1 MADRATN
8 RKKQKREKK
17 RLKDKRR
24 ADEARKKRRASLV
37 KSPQKLIGLP
47 LSDCFISEH
56 WHEQGPTI
64 VGAVSRS
71 HPNGRITAALFTVD
85 LAEKGVTG
93 AELVRD
99 IEVDQLPAL
108 LSRRGGES
116 AVVECAPALVAR
128 AVADGLALGEANGH
142 HPVRAYSEAA
152 VLLEGID
159 PADCPHEML
168 TGPAEA
174 QAQPEPKKPGLLAG
188 LKKRLGL

>member
-1 MADRATN
+1 MADRSTT

-24 ADEARKKRRASLV
+24 GDEARKKRRASLV

-71 HPNGRITAALFTVD
+71 HPNGRITAALFTID
-85 LAEKGVTG
+85 LAVKGVTG

-128 AVADGLALGEANGH
+128 AVADGLALGESNGH
-142 HPVRAYSEAA
+142 PPARAYSEAS
-152 VLLEGID
+152 VLLEGLD
-159 PADCPHEML
+159 PADCPHAML
-168 TGPAEA
+168 TGPAPSA
-174 QAQPEPKKPGLLAG
+174 ASPEPKKPGLFAG
-188 LKKRLGL
+188 IKKRLGL

>member
-1 MADRATN
+1 MADRATV
-8 RKKQKREKK
+8 RKQQKREKK
-17 RLKDKRR
+17 RLKDQQR
-24 ADEARKKRRASLV
+24 AGEARKKRRASLV

-47 LSDCFISEH
+47 LADCFISEH

-64 VGAVSRS
+64 VAAVSRS
-71 HPNGRITAALFTVD
+71 HPNGRISAALFTVD
-85 LAEKGVTG
+85 LAQRGVTG

-99 IEVDQLPAL
+99 LDPEQLPSL
-108 LSRRGGES
+108 LSRHGGES

-128 AVADGLALGEANGH
+128 AVSAGLALGTANDH
-142 HPVRAYSEAA
+142 HPPRGYAEAA

-159 PADCPHEML
+159 PADCPHEIL

-174 QAQPEPKKPGLLAG
+174 PAEPEEKSPGLLAG